1 MTGRKMRVAVVAFDG
16 IGTFHLAVPCAVFGA
31 AAGGEPLF
39 EVQVCAIEPGELRSE
54 AGLGIAVRH
63 GLRTLAYADIVVVPS
78 WPDPR
83 VPAPTALVRALRS
96 AHRRGALVVGLCLGA
111 FALADAGLLDGR
123 RAATHWASAE
133 LFAQRFPRVALQP
146 NVLYVDEGSVVTSA
160 GTAAGIDCCLHVVR
174 RLHGAEAAGR
184 IARRMVVP
192 PHRQGG
198 QAQYIEQPVPARG
211 EPGPLQRVLDWA
223 SGHLDRPHSLDS
235 LAARAAM
242 SRRSFT
248 RLSVDT
254 PVPPWAS
261 GCWPNGCSR
270 PPSSRWSAS
279 PSARASARRCRC
291 ASTSRRH
298 SIPRPRPTAANSAA
312 ADGRLA
318 QSLAPTTHD
327 LGR

>member
-1 MTGRKMRVAVVAFDG
+1 MAGRKMRVAVVAFDC
-16 IGTFHLAVPCAVFGA
+16 IGAFHLAVPCAVFGA

-54 AGLGIAVRH
+54 AGFGIAVRH
-63 GLRTLAYADIVVVPS
+63 GLRTLARADIVVVPS
-78 WPDPR
+78 WRDPR
-83 VPAPTALVRALRS
+83 VPAPAALVQALLS

-133 LFAQRFPRVALQP
+133 LFARRFPRVALEP
-146 NVLYVDEGSVVTSA
+146 NVLYVDEGTVVTSA

-174 RLHGAEAAGR
+174 RLCGAEAAAR

-198 QAQYIEQPVPARG
+198 QAQYIEQPVSARG
-211 EPGPLQRVLDWA
+211 EPGPLQRALDWA
-223 SGHLDRPHSLDS
+223 TGHLDQPHSLDT

-248 RLSVDT
+248 RHFRRHTGTTVRQWLLAQRLALAQRLLETTDQPVERIAERAGFGTPLSMRQHFAAAFDT
-254 PVPPWAS
+254 T
-261 GCWPNGCSR
+261 
-270 PPSSRWSAS
+270 
-279 PSARASARRCRC
+279 PSAYRREFR
-291 ASTSRRH
+291 
-298 SIPRPRPTAANSAA
+298 
-312 ADGRLA
+312 GR
-318 QSLAPTTHD
+318 
-327 LGR
+327 

>member
-1 MTGRKMRVAVVAFDG
+1 MAGRKMRVAVVAFDC

-54 AGLGIAVRH
+54 AGFGIAVSH
-63 GLRTLAYADIVVVPS
+63 GLRTLARADIVVVPS
-78 WPDPR
+78 WRDPR
-83 VPAPTALVRALRS
+83 VPAPAALVQALRS

-133 LFAQRFPRVALQP
+133 LFARRFPRVALEP
-146 NVLYVDEGSVVTSA
+146 NVLYVDEGTVVTSA

-174 RLHGAEAAGR
+174 RLCGAEAAAR

-198 QAQYIEQPVPARG
+198 QAQYIEQPVSARG
-211 EPGPLQRVLDWA
+211 EPGPLQRALDWA
-223 SGHLDRPHSLDS
+223 TGHLDQPHSLDT

-248 RLSVDT
+248 RHFRRHTGTTVSQWLLAQRLALAQRLLETTDQPVERIAERAGFGTPLSMRQHFAAAFDT
-254 PVPPWAS
+254 T
-261 GCWPNGCSR
+261 
-270 PPSSRWSAS
+270 
-279 PSARASARRCRC
+279 PSAYRREFR
-291 ASTSRRH
+291 
-298 SIPRPRPTAANSAA
+298 
-312 ADGRLA
+312 GR
-318 QSLAPTTHD
+318 
-327 LGR
+327 

>member
-1 MTGRKMRVAVVAFDG
+1 MAGRKMRVAVVAFDC

-54 AGLGIAVRH
+54 AGFGIAVSH
-63 GLRTLAYADIVVVPS
+63 GLRTLARADIVVVPS
-78 WPDPR
+78 WRDPR
-83 VPAPTALVRALRS
+83 VPAPAALVQALRS

-133 LFAQRFPRVALQP
+133 LFARRFPRVALEP
-146 NVLYVDEGSVVTSA
+146 NVLYVDEGTVVTSA

-174 RLHGAEAAGR
+174 RLCGAEAAAR

-198 QAQYIEQPVPARG
+198 QAQYIEQPVSARG
-211 EPGPLQRVLDWA
+211 EPEPLQRALDWA
-223 SGHLDRPHSLDS
+223 TGHLDQPHSLDT

-248 RLSVDT
+248 RHFRRHTGTTVSQWLLAQRLALAQRLLETTDQPVERIAERAGFGTPLSMRQHFAAAFDT
-254 PVPPWAS
+254 T
-261 GCWPNGCSR
+261 
-270 PPSSRWSAS
+270 
-279 PSARASARRCRC
+279 PSAYRREFR
-291 ASTSRRH
+291 
-298 SIPRPRPTAANSAA
+298 
-312 ADGRLA
+312 GR
-318 QSLAPTTHD
+318 
-327 LGR
+327 

>member
-1 MTGRKMRVAVVAFDG
+1 MAGRKMRVAVVAFDC

-39 EVQVCAIEPGELRSE
+39 EVQVCAVEPGELRSE
-54 AGLGIAVRH
+54 AGFGIAVRH
-63 GLRTLAYADIVVVPS
+63 GLRALARADIVVVPS
-78 WPDPR
+78 WRDPR
-83 VPAPTALVRALRS
+83 VPAPAALVRALRS

-133 LFAQRFPRVALQP
+133 LFARRFPRVALEP
-146 NVLYVDEGSVVTSA
+146 NVLYVDEGTVVTSA

-174 RLHGAEAAGR
+174 RLCGAEAAAR

-198 QAQYIEQPVPARG
+198 QAQYIEQPVSARG
-211 EPGPLQRVLDWA
+211 EPGPLQRALDWA
-223 SGHLDRPHSLDS
+223 TGHLDQPHSLDT

-248 RLSVDT
+248 RHFRRHTGTTVSQWLLAQRLALAQRLLETTDQPVERIAERAGFGTPLSMRQHFAAAFDT
-254 PVPPWAS
+254 T
-261 GCWPNGCSR
+261 
-270 PPSSRWSAS
+270 
-279 PSARASARRCRC
+279 PSAYRREFR
-291 ASTSRRH
+291 
-298 SIPRPRPTAANSAA
+298 
-312 ADGRLA
+312 GR
-318 QSLAPTTHD
+318 
-327 LGR
+327 

>member
-1 MTGRKMRVAVVAFDG
+1 MAGRKMRVAVVAFDC

-39 EVQVCAIEPGELRSE
+39 EVQVCAVEPGELRSE
-54 AGLGIAVRH
+54 AGFGIAVRH
-63 GLRTLAYADIVVVPS
+63 GLRALARADIVVVPS
-78 WPDPR
+78 WRDPR
-83 VPAPTALVRALRS
+83 VPAPEALVRALRS

-133 LFAQRFPRVALQP
+133 LFARRFPRVALEP
-146 NVLYVDEGSVVTSA
+146 NVLYVDEGTVVTSA

-174 RLHGAEAAGR
+174 RLCGAEAAAR

-198 QAQYIEQPVPARG
+198 QAQYIEQPVSARG
-211 EPGPLQRVLDWA
+211 EPGPLQRALDWA
-223 SGHLDRPHSLDS
+223 TGHLDQPHSLDT

-248 RLSVDT
+248 RHFRRHTGTTVSQWLLAQRLALAQRLLETTDQPVERIAECAGFGTPLSMRQHFAAAFDT
-254 PVPPWAS
+254 T
-261 GCWPNGCSR
+261 
-270 PPSSRWSAS
+270 
-279 PSARASARRCRC
+279 PSAYRREFR
-291 ASTSRRH
+291 
-298 SIPRPRPTAANSAA
+298 
-312 ADGRLA
+312 GR
-318 QSLAPTTHD
+318 
-327 LGR
+327 

>member
-1 MTGRKMRVAVVAFDG
+1 MAGRKMRVAVVAFDC
-16 IGTFHLAVPCAVFGA
+16 IGAFHLAVPCAVFGA

-54 AGLGIAVRH
+54 AGFGIAVRH
-63 GLRTLAYADIVVVPS
+63 GLRTLARADIVVVPS
-78 WPDPR
+78 WRDPR
-83 VPAPTALVRALRS
+83 VPAPAALVQALRS

-133 LFAQRFPRVALQP
+133 LFARRFPRVALEP
-146 NVLYVDEGSVVTSA
+146 NVLYVDEGTVVTSA

-174 RLHGAEAAGR
+174 RLCGAEAAAR

-198 QAQYIEQPVPARG
+198 QAQYIEQPVSARG
-211 EPGPLQRVLDWA
+211 EPGPLQRALDWA
-223 SGHLDRPHSLDS
+223 TGHLDQPHSLDT

-248 RLSVDT
+248 RHFRRHTGTTVSQWLLAQRLALAQQLLETTDQPVERIAERAGFGTPLSMRQHFAAAFDT
-254 PVPPWAS
+254 T
-261 GCWPNGCSR
+261 
-270 PPSSRWSAS
+270 
-279 PSARASARRCRC
+279 PSAYRREFR
-291 ASTSRRH
+291 
-298 SIPRPRPTAANSAA
+298 
-312 ADGRLA
+312 GR
-318 QSLAPTTHD
+318 
-327 LGR
+327 